1 MLLHLCSV
9 HSFFPWLTE
18 TELPTNGIGMAYEPF
33 EDSASQPIDFLHIA
47 PLLWTEAH
55 NLPGLQPT
63 VIEQIGQAPLTW
75 TSQHGLDD
83 LPNLAAAGPVFH
95 VGLARLPWLW

>member
-1 MLLHLCSV
+1 MNESV
-9 HSFFPWLTE
+9 TYCKGAERFILPFSG

-83 LPNLAAAGPVFH
+83 LPDLAAIGPVFH
-95 VGLARLPWLW
+95 VGLARLS